1 MNINR
6 LIINDIALRTVTVA
20 ALLATLAFAPVQAI
34 AARASAEDR
43 VEARITELR
52 TQINIT
58 PAQESEWS
66 KVTQVMRDN
75 AKTQSALVKSRIENS
90 KTMTAVEDIK
100 SYGEIVAAH
109 AEGIQKLTPVF
120 EALYDNLSAAQKKE
134 ADEAFRHG
142 HGHHHHGNN
151 RNH

>member
-20 ALLATLAFAPVQAI
+20 AILATLAFAPVQAI

-75 AKTQSALVKSRIENS
+75 AKTQSALVKLRIENS

-120 EALYDNLSAAQKKE
+120 EALYNNLSAAQKKE

-142 HGHHHHGNN
+142 HGHHHHANN

>member
-1 MNINR
+1 MNNKNPLLNNAPACAITAFAAI
-6 LIINDIALRTVTVA
+6 LALAPLQAVA
-20 ALLATLAFAPVQAI
+20 AK
-34 AARASAEDR
+34 ASAGDR

-52 TQINIT
+52 SQIKIT
-58 PAQESEWS
+58 PAQMGQWD

-75 AKTQSALVKSRIENS
+75 AKTQDDLAQSRLAKE
-90 KTMTAVEDIK
+90 KTMTAVEDMK

-120 EALYDNLSAAQKKE
+120 EVLYDSMSDAQKKE

-142 HGHHHHGNN
+142 HRHHHDGKNKH
-151 RNH
+151 

>member
-6 LIINDIALRTVTVA
+6 FIINDIALRTVTVA
-20 ALLATLAFAPVQAI
+20 AILATLAFAPVQAI
-34 AARASAEDR
+34 AARATAEDR

-120 EALYDNLSAAQKKE
+120 EALYDNLSATQKKE
-134 ADEAFRHG
+134 ADETFRHG
-142 HGHHHHGNN
+142 HGHHHANN

>member
-6 LIINDIALRTVTVA
+6 LIINDIALRTLTGA

-34 AARASAEDR
+34 AARASSAEDR

-120 EALYDNLSAAQKKE
+120 EALYDNLSATQKKE
-134 ADEAFRHG
+134 ADETFRHG
-142 HGHHHHGNN
+142 HGHHHANN